1 MKNPLDLT
9 GKQILITG
17 AAKGIGRA
25 TSVLFSRLG
34 AKLILID
41 IDNKGMD
48 ELIELLEGDNHKK
61 IIFDFKNTDT
71 ISDMIKEIVSEN
83 GPFDGYGHCVGVRC
97 RRPLSMITPAIL
109 QDVMKTNFGSFME
122 IVRAISRK
130 NNFNTGLSIVGISSV
145 SAFSGPAGVSAYAAS
160 KAAMDSAARC
170 LARELS
176 QQKIRLN
183 TVVPAQVNTP
193 EYLNFREMAGN
204 IEDPV
209 LKRQYLGLAEPEDVA
224 NVIAFLISDMS
235 KFITG
240 TSVPV
245 DGGYLAS

>member
-48 ELIELLEGDNHKK
+48 ELIKLLEGDNHKTF
-61 IIFDFKNTDT
+61 IFDFKNTDA
-71 ISDMIKEIVSEN
+71 ISEMIREIVSEN
-83 GPFDGYGHCVGVRC
+83 GPFDGYVHCVGVRC

-122 IVRAISRK
+122 IVRVISRK

-160 KAAMDSAARC
+160 KAAMDAAVRC

-176 QQKIRLN
+176 QQRIRLN

-204 IEDPV
+204 TEDPV

-224 NVIAFLISDMS
+224 NVIAFLISDIS